1 MLKKLYMK
9 ILLSPAKSLNFKSGL
24 PTEIYSKPC
33 FLKEANFLN
42 SILKSKN
49 PSEISEL
56 MHIST
61 SLAELNY
68 ERNQEWS
75 SAPNNEKARQAIY
88 AFSGDVYKG
97 IDSYTIKNDKI
108 DFMQNNIRILSGHYG
123 LLKPLDLIQPHRL
136 EMGTKMSFKNYKNLY
151 EYWKKQVS
159 SELNKELY
167 KDESVLNLASNEYF
181 KVIDSKV
188 IDAPIYSANFKQYRD
203 GDFKTI
209 AIYSKKARGLMTRFI
224 VDNQI
229 DSIDEIKSFNYDGY
243 IFHEDMSS
251 DKDFVFTR

>member
-1 MLKKLYMK
+1 MK
-9 ILLSPAKSLNFKSGL
+9 ILLSPAKSLNFKSRL
-24 PTEIYSKPC
+24 PIENYSEPC

-49 PSEISEL
+49 PAEISDL
-56 MHIST
+56 MHISS

-68 ERNQEWS
+68 ERYQEWS
-75 SAPNNEKARQAIY
+75 TQPCKSDARQAIY

-97 IDSYTIKNDKI
+97 IDSFTIKNDKI
-108 DFMQNNIRILSGHYG
+108 DFLQNNVRILSGHYG

-136 EMGTKMSFKNYKNLY
+136 EMGTKMSFKSYKNLY
-151 EYWKKQVS
+151 EFWKKQVS
-159 SELNKELY
+159 LELNEQLS
-167 KDESVLNLASNEYF
+167 ENEAVLNLASNEYF

-188 IDAPIYSANFKQYRD
+188 IDSPIYSANFKQFRD

-229 DSIDEIKSFNYDGY
+229 DTIEEIKSFDYDGY
-243 IFHEDMSS
+243 VFHEELSNE
-251 DKDFVFTR
+251 KDFVYIR